1 MDQTQTAISQE
12 IPITS
17 TFASPPAESY
27 DALQSRHKKEL
38 RDLTARVTA
47 LKKTAT
53 KGDKKKKKEVLAEA
67 AQLEHA
73 LKLQQDKEEKE
84 WSLANG
90 STTSNSGNDAQGSA
104 AQDADNDNSDD
115 EVDFDVND
123 IPIDHLTIEPIPARK
138 QPQQQQPTSSGGK
151 KPNRQKAR
159 KDRKAQAL
167 KELQDEAEQEAA
179 GQVNMNEVERK
190 AIEELAQVMGVTV
203 KDVTADG
210 HCLYNAIADQLSQH
224 YQTETTVK
232 DLRHGTAEYMREH
245 ADDFLPFLSNK
256 HGDMMS
262 PEDFV
267 EYCKDLEST
276 AVWGGQ
282 PELLA
287 LSRVHKVPIWVV
299 QMGSPTVKLS
309 ADVYPAKTPLMVSYH
324 RHMYGLGE
332 HYNSLRPTS
341 TS

>member
-17 TFASPPAESY
+17 TLASPPAESY

-115 EVDFDVND
+115 EVEFDVND
-123 IPIDHLTIEPIPARK
+123 VRSVL
-138 QPQQQQPTSSGGK
+138 S
-151 KPNRQKAR
+151 
-159 KDRKAQAL
+159 L
-167 KELQDEAEQEAA
+167 K
-179 GQVNMNEVERK
+179 
-190 AIEELAQVMGVTV
+190 
-203 KDVTADG
+203 
-210 HCLYNAIADQLSQH
+210 C
-224 YQTETTVK
+224 
-232 DLRHGTAEYMREH
+232 
-245 ADDFLPFLSNK
+245 
-256 HGDMMS
+256 
-262 PEDFV
+262 
-267 EYCKDLEST
+267 
-276 AVWGGQ
+276 
-282 PELLA
+282 
-287 LSRVHKVPIWVV
+287 
-299 QMGSPTVKLS
+299 
-309 ADVYPAKTPLMVSYH
+309 
-324 RHMYGLGE
+324 
-332 HYNSLRPTS
+332 S
-341 TS
+341 TSVSKNLLSVVLT